1 MYESV
6 YSPLPDV
13 TWSHQNGDPSKHEA
27 QRLMCIGCSLFTWSV
42 CYVYVK
48 QIDRYNMYKIAIKA
62 I

>member
-13 TWSHQNGDPSKHEA
+13 TWSHHHGDPSKHEA

-48 QIDRYNMYKIAIKA
+48 QIDRYNMY
-62 I
+62 